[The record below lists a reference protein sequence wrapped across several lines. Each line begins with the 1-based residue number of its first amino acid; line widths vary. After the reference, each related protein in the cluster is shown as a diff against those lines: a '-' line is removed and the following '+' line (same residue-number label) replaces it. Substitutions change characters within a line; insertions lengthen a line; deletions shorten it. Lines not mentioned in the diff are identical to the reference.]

1 MSHTPHFGSL
11 QAAAPGWA
19 DERPT
24 RIAILGDFS
33 GGAAAGRLET
43 GAALAARKPI
53 AVEFD
58 TLDAAMARLK
68 VGLTLPLGQGGASVA
83 IDLPSLDALHP
94 DALYAQLDVFSAVA
108 KLRERLTNSSTFA
121 AAAAEVRGGSQ
132 LSNQV
137 KVSSLHAGERAKS
150 AAPAADASLDDLS
163 RLLGKP
169 IADLPK
175 PQDPTGIDALV
186 REVVSPF
193 VLPATD
199 PQQGALIAAVDAAL
213 SDLMRAVLHHPEL
226 QNIEALWRGVD
237 FLLRRLETGP
247 DLIVHLIDISAE
259 EFAAD
264 LSRTDELSETGLYQL
279 LVKRQAE
286 LADGGYA
293 LILGT
298 YELDTAAAHAEL
310 LGRAAQIAA
319 QAQAPFVAGLS
330 LDAAKLFAQPDAALD
345 QASALAWQ
353 GLRNLPA
360 ASYLALI
367 APRFMLRL
375 PYGKRSDPIERFAF
389 EEFDAAEGAASLLWG
404 HPALLVATLLA
415 SPDALENGPS
425 DLLVDDLSV
434 HHSVDADG
442 DPIALP
448 CTQRLITTDAAT
460 TLAQRG
466 VMAAVAHKGQ
476 PELRV
481 AGLFAFNGEPLS
493 IATHAPRKTASRG
506 RIHDLGFV
514 FKP

>member
-1 MSHTPHFGSL
+1 MSTAPHFGSL
-11 QAAAPGWA
+11 QATAPDWA

-33 GGAAAGRLET
+33 GGAASGRLET

-83 IDLPSLDALHP
+83 INLPELEALHP

-108 KLRERLTNSSTFA
+108 KLRERLSNSSTFA
-121 AAAAEVRGGSQ
+121 AAAAEVRSG
-132 LSNQV
+132 NQV

-199 PQQGALIAAVDAAL
+199 PQQAPLIAAVDAAL

-247 DLIVHLIDISAE
+247 DLVVHLIDISAE

-264 LSRTDELSETGLYQL
+264 LSRTDDLSETGLYQL
-279 LVKRQAE
+279 LVKRPAE

-298 YELDTAAAHAEL
+298 YELDAAAAHAEL

-319 QAQAPFVAGLS
+319 QAQAPLVAGLS

-345 QASALAWQ
+345 RTAAQAWQ
-353 GLRNLPA
+353 GLRDLPA
-360 ASYLALI
+360 ASHLALI

-389 EEFDAAEGAASLLWG
+389 EEFDASEGVASLLWG
-404 HPALLVATLLA
+404 HSALLVATLLA

-425 DLLVDDLSV
+425 DLLVDGLSV
-434 HHSVDADG
+434 HHGVDADG
-442 DPIALP
+442 DPVALP
-448 CTQRLITTDAAT
+448 CTQRLVTTDAAT

-476 PELRV
+476 PELRL

-493 IATHAPRKTASRG
+493 IATHAPRKSASRG
-506 RIHDLGFV
+506 RVQDLGFV

>member
-1 MSHTPHFGSL
+1 MTTAPRFGSL
-11 QAAAPGWA
+11 QTPAPDWSAA
-19 DERPT
+19 RPT

-53 AVEFD
+53 GVEFD
-58 TLDAAMARLK
+58 TLDAAMARLQ

-83 IDLPSLDALHP
+83 IALPSLDALHP
-94 DALYAQLDVFSAVA
+94 DALYQQLDVFAAVA
-108 KLRERLTNSSTFA
+108 GLRQRLSQPATFA
-121 AAAAEVRGGSQ
+121 AAAAELRAGGPI
-132 LSNQV
+132 
-137 KVSSLHAGERAKS
+137 KVSALHAGERAKS

-193 VLPATD
+193 VLPAAD

-226 QNIEALWRGVD
+226 QHIEALWRGVD

-247 DLIVHLIDISAE
+247 ELQVHLIDVSAE

-264 LSRTDELSETGLYQL
+264 LSRVEDLADSGLHRL
-279 LVKRQAE
+279 LVQRPAE

-293 LILGT
+293 LILGA
-298 YELDTAAAHAEL
+298 YELDAAPAHAEL
-310 LGRAAQIAA
+310 LGRMAQIAA
-319 QAQAPFVAGLS
+319 QAQAPFVAALS
-330 LDAAKLFAQPDAALD
+330 PSACARFAQADAALD
-345 QASALAWQ
+345 AATAQAWQ
-353 GLRNLPA
+353 GLRELPA
-360 ASYLALI
+360 SDYLALI
-367 APRFMLRL
+367 APRFMLRR

-389 EEFDAAEGAASLLWG
+389 EEFDPAAGTASLLWG

-415 SPDALENGPS
+415 RPDALENGPG
-425 DLLVDDLSV
+425 DLRIDELPV
-434 HHSVDADG
+434 HHGVDADG

-448 CTQRLITTDAAT
+448 CTERLLTADAAT

-476 PELRV
+476 PELRL
-481 AGLFAFNGEPLS
+481 AGLFAFSGAPLGLTL
-493 IATHAPRKTASRG
+493 AAHAPRQAAARG
-506 RIHDLGFV
+506 RVQDLGFV